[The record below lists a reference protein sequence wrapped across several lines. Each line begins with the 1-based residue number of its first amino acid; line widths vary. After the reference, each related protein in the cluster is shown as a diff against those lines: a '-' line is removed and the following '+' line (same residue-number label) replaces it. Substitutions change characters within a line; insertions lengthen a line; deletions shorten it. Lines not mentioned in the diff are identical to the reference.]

1 MAQTR
6 KRRKRKHRGTPAGT
20 IERAARDT
28 ERRRKPQT
36 KEDRKGEA
44 RRKRLERFDREP
56 SWSSAV
62 QRAGI
67 AAALFAVVVVVAFKE
82 PVQNAVTLAAFM
94 LVIYI
99 PFGYF
104 FDTIVYRRR
113 QKAKQRGAAREGR

>member
-36 KEDRKGEA
+36 KEDRKADA

-62 QRAGI
+62 QRAAI

-82 PVQNAVTLAAFM
+82 PLQNAVTLAAFM

-113 QKAKQRGAAREGR
+113 QKAKQRG